1 MKLFGCNSTNHGAF
15 AEDAL
20 VVQDECQPWKKGASN
35 ERHILH
41 KFRRYCCTTAHG
53 GQWFEAERIEVCVER
68 TRAMVR
74 WIASECKLNPPT
86 MPTPTCC
93 ARHRLG
99 AQPDFQ
105 NQKSILFEALE
116 ETRHLC
122 DFLPKFHCELPPIEN
137 YCDYSIHALR
147 TTVSE
152 SLAVTLFLYRPSE
165 GTSVVPIIWWAV

>member
-1 MKLFGCNSTNHGAF
+1 MGPSRRMPLSSKMNVNPGRKVPPTRDTSFTNFEGI
-15 AEDAL
+15 
-20 VVQDECQPWKKGASN
+20 VVQQRMVGNDSKPRGLKFVLK
-35 ERHILH
+35 ERGLWLDGLRQ
-41 KFRRYCCTTAHG
+41 K
-53 GQWFEAERIEVCVER
+53 
-68 TRAMVR
+68 
-74 WIASECKLNPPT
+74 CKLNPPT